1 MKPLITFF
9 LLIFTSFGFAQNAGV
24 IVGKVVDTEINN
36 DPLVF
41 AKVSIKGTS
50 IQSESDVTGL
60 FLLENLA
67 DGDYTLVCSF
77 VGYDTKEIKVHVN
90 AMQPV
95 EVNFS
100 LSPSTV
106 SLNEIASLNIVA
118 KSDDKTSVA
127 VNN

>member
-1 MKPLITFF
+1 MRHLIT
-9 LLIFTSFGFAQNAGV
+9 LLLLTFSTIGFSQNAGI

-41 AKVSIKGTS
+41 AKVSIKGTAVE
-50 IQSESDVTGL
+50 SESDVTGL

-77 VGYDTKEIKVHVN
+77 VGYDSKEIKVHVN

-106 SLNEIASLNIVA
+106 SLNEIASLNTVA
-118 KSDDKTSVA
+118 KGDNKTSVA